1 MAAASAGMTDATSCF
16 QRCYQKL
23 MVFVFKEDESTRSNL
38 NLLLDELIA
47 LDCNS
52 VRIRNEMGNSL
63 LKKLCSLVPLR
74 HERLVTKVCHV
85 VSNFI
90 KYKLVAPLYPDSV
103 HQLADFVLRA
113 VASCPLWAMSDILR
127 AVSVMLEEHCE
138 PFLRCQ
144 DTLVGKTGVLVKVL
158 EASEPDVG
166 AISEA
171 AHCLRCL
178 ALRTTETEGLN
189 GSSVMILVDALTAVH
204 ALLLN
209 ARVDVEPH
217 LGSLLAAVKGYMF
230 HGLGRPVTIPPQLF
244 PTIAMSFDTKT
255 AKAASAA
262 ASTPSKPDLSTSTP
276 PSSKSRSKK
285 TRKKKT
291 AASGDEDQPSGETTK
306 EGSEDKGD
314 YKPGADLTSEFTAMS
329 LQPSWARLTSS
340 DSDFSDTEGGQ
351 TARFHAL
358 CTKVRIS
365 AFSCLAAV
373 CKIAD
378 KKSMCGYWPFFIPD
392 SAAAGN
398 SPQVQT
404 LFTSILKDP
413 SPKCRMGALVALT
426 AMLDGT
432 KQFLAAAED
441 SSNVRTAF
449 TPLSNVLGAMIRELH
464 RALLQALVVENY
476 NLTLTQLIKCLS
488 TLVINVPYHRL
499 QPGLLS
505 RVVKQIRHFFGHKD
519 SNVRVACLTCLGAL
533 VGHQPPLM
541 EVYYIIQSSSPPV
554 GTTTFLSAAPKGTS
568 ATAALTSNLMLL
580 PGPDASGNPGLS
592 DSGIDTQSSAS
603 PASVRS
609 DVSVGNGGAV
619 PGSFV
624 GATSVQSSGGETPL
638 LAASPGTQTPIF
650 TDQML
655 QAQAHE
661 TSWLVKMCIRNV
673 LPQPAANNVA
683 TGEGPVLEPL
693 PIRLESLQVLATL
706 TRGYFPIIRGKLSV
720 MQDLIQ
726 RCMEDPDPTVKLHG
740 CKVLEELAQAILRD
754 LQDTQNNPTP
764 PPQAL
769 GLQDALSLWLS
780 VLNSPLLQL
789 LQMPGSNPVRA
800 SACDCVSNIGQDV
813 FQQLPL
819 TLTEDRLVVS
829 AAVRV
834 LGVYVLYPCLSQN
847 VAFIA
852 DVANSILKC
861 MAVPS
866 VNVKIKAAWALGN
879 LCDALVVN
887 KDKGDMDFMDQFSD
901 MLLSSMLTA
910 ATTATQDSDKVK
922 CNAVRAVG
930 NILRYLPS
938 RSLGKSHTLEAVAAS
953 VKVVIKTMNSGP
965 MKVRWN
971 SCYAIANMFRNPLL
985 LSGEAPWLSDVLTAL
1000 CQVVKD
1006 CKNFKVRINAAL
1018 ALSIPAE
1025 RRHYGDV
1032 RLYVK
1037 VWTSLVDALK
1047 TAEEI
1052 TDFAEF
1058 RYRDSLTEQV
1068 CFAALHMV
1076 SLAESTDVT
1085 AMLPTLQASGAVFK
1099 SHVQRFLTQNT
1110 PAKASAM
1117 KAVQQHLTTLVTQD
1131 AADDLADGVKLL
1143 TEVCMLETDTVETG
1157 AAQPQPTAF
1166 RQIYD

>member
-1 MAAASAGMTDATSCF
+1 MFGGH
-16 QRCYQKL
+16 R
-23 MVFVFKEDESTRSNL
+23 
-38 NLLLDELIA
+38 
-47 LDCNS
+47 
-52 VRIRNEMGNSL
+52 G
-63 LKKLCSLVPLR
+63 
-74 HERLVTKVCHV
+74 
-85 VSNFI
+85 
-90 KYKLVAPLYPDSV
+90 
-103 HQLADFVLRA
+103 
-113 VASCPLWAMSDILR
+113 DILR

-138 PFLRCQ
+138 PFLRFQ

-171 AHCLRCL
+171 AHCL
-178 ALRTTETEGLN
+178 
-189 GSSVMILVDALTAVH
+189 
-204 ALLLN
+204 
-209 ARVDVEPH
+209 
-217 LGSLLAAVKGYMF
+217 
-230 HGLGRPVTIPPQLF
+230 
-244 PTIAMSFDTKT
+244 
-255 AKAASAA
+255 
-262 ASTPSKPDLSTSTP
+262 
-276 PSSKSRSKK
+276 SSKSRSKK

-351 TARFHAL
+351 TAR
-358 CTKVRIS
+358 
-365 AFSCLAAV
+365 
-373 CKIAD
+373 
-378 KKSMCGYWPFFIPD
+378 
-392 SAAAGN
+392 
-398 SPQVQT
+398 
-404 LFTSILKDP
+404 
-413 SPKCRMGALVALT
+413 
-426 AMLDGT
+426 
-432 KQFLAAAED
+432 
-441 SSNVRTAF
+441 
-449 TPLSNVLGAMIRELH
+449 
-464 RALLQALVVENY
+464 
-476 NLTLTQLIKCLS
+476 
-488 TLVINVPYHRL
+488 
-499 QPGLLS
+499 
-505 RVVKQIRHFFGHKD
+505 
-519 SNVRVACLTCLGAL
+519 
-533 VGHQPPLM
+533 
-541 EVYYIIQSSSPPV
+541 
-554 GTTTFLSAAPKGTS
+554 
-568 ATAALTSNLMLL
+568 
-580 PGPDASGNPGLS
+580 
-592 DSGIDTQSSAS
+592 
-603 PASVRS
+603 
-609 DVSVGNGGAV
+609 
-619 PGSFV
+619 
-624 GATSVQSSGGETPL
+624 
-638 LAASPGTQTPIF
+638 
-650 TDQML
+650 
-655 QAQAHE
+655 
-661 TSWLVKMCIRNV
+661 
-673 LPQPAANNVA
+673 
-683 TGEGPVLEPL
+683 
-693 PIRLESLQVLATL
+693 
-706 TRGYFPIIRGKLSV
+706 GKLSV

-769 GLQDALSLWLS
+769 GLQDVGKQQECLRLI
-780 VLNSPLLQL
+780 LQ
-789 LQMPGSNPVRA
+789 
-800 SACDCVSNIGQDV
+800 
-813 FQQLPL
+813 L

-1037 VWTSLVDALK
+1037 VWTSLVDALQ